1 MLGSPYFSFVAY
13 IMKVLEFLVVRII
26 PTDVVG
32 MSRKC
37 SLWFSYLLLFG
48 PESRRGEIFVH
59 VLGDVI
65 EER

>member
-1 MLGSPYFSFVAY
+1 
-13 IMKVLEFLVVRII
+13 MKVLEFLVVRII

-37 SLWFSYLLLFG
+37 SLWFTYLLLFG

>member
-32 MSRKC
+32 DLYVTK
-37 SLWFSYLLLFG
+37 
-48 PESRRGEIFVH
+48 
-59 VLGDVI
+59 VLVLV
-65 EER
+65 